1 MMSETKHAPLPP
13 TPWMRAFAEEL
24 DPDLILV
31 LASDASH
38 VLLIRTATTQQRRA
52 LSYLLDSVNARP
64 KVEELVK
71 AVIMADQG
79 DLEQADRAN
88 KLAREVEAAL
98 RISPQKT

>member
-1 MMSETKHAPLPP
+1 MSSETKHTPLPP
-13 TPWMRAFAEEL
+13 TPWMRVFAEEL

-64 KVEELVK
+64 KVEEL
-71 AVIMADQG
+71 
-79 DLEQADRAN
+79 LEEILQRTLISTRPNFDALLA
-88 KLAREVEAAL
+88 KAREVEAAL
-98 RISPQKT
+98 KVSS